1 MANIIH
7 RPEWYLHERS
17 VTPEA
22 VFLNRRQFLRQLGFA
37 GAGLVAGTLLG
48 WSKSEPSATNSADS
62 PDSRPGTGPTI
73 PAKGY
78 PAQRNQEFNPGWRL
92 TNEKTASTY
101 NNFYEFSPD
110 KDAFRYVGRF
120 VPAPWPV
127 QITGLVEKPMTLDS
141 MELVDMFG
149 LEERIYRLRCVE
161 AWAIIVPWTGF
172 PFSKLIQKVMPKPK
186 AKFVRFQTFDRP
198 DQAP

>member
-7 RPEWYLHERS
+7 RPEWNLPERS

-22 VFLNRRQFLRQLGFA
+22 AFLNRRQFLRQLGFA
-37 GAGLVAGTLLG
+37 SAGLLAGTLLG
-48 WSKSEPSATNSADS
+48 CSRSDPSATNSADS
-62 PDSRPGTGPTI
+62 PGSLTDTGSTI

-92 TNEKTASTY
+92 TNEKAAGTY
-101 NNFYEFSPD
+101 NNFYEFSMD
-110 KDAFRYVGRF
+110 KDAYRYVGRF
-120 VPAPWPV
+120 VTAPWPV
-127 QITGLVEKPMTLDS
+127 QITGLVERPMTLDS

-172 PFSKLIQKVMPKPK
+172 PFSKLIEKVMPKPK
-186 AKFVRFQTFDRP
+186 A
-198 DQAP
+198 